1 MPSNLKRSQYFYADM
16 AERLVLICFLGW
28 LLLRMWPAF
37 DSRSWLINALYAF
50 DQLLVLFFCLIR
62 RPASEISLSI
72 WDWGLAFGGS
82 FLPLMVVP
90 ASGIP
95 LVPLPVAAAL
105 MFTGMGLHL
114 SAKVT
119 LRRCF
124 GVVAAHRGIVIGGP
138 YKLVRHPMYAGYFL
152 TQLAI
157 LLAGPNLFNLG
168 IIFTAWVLQVL
179 RMQAEERFYAGDVV
193 YAELCKRTK
202 YRVLPY
208 IY

>member
-1 MPSNLKRSQYFYADM
+1 MELGAGLWGEFLTLDGCARKRD
-16 AERLVLICFLGW
+16 
-28 LLLRMWPAF
+28 
-37 DSRSWLINALYAF
+37 
-50 DQLLVLFFCLIR
+50 
-62 RPASEISLSI
+62 
-72 WDWGLAFGGS
+72 
-82 FLPLMVVP
+82 
-90 ASGIP
+90 P

-124 GVVAAHRGIVIGGP
+124 GVVAAHRGIVLGGP

-168 IIFTAWVLQVL
+168 IIFTAWVLQVF